1 MGDCSSNNCN
11 PCGPDYN
18 AINQLAVRAGAYA
31 RQANTYSVDAQNA
44 WLEFNALYLGAFASA
59 PTVDNEGSPLQTGA
73 LYWNSVSNTL
83 FAWNGTAW
91 AVATNFNEFTPF
103 LATGTTTARNLV
115 TREADVVNVKD
126 FGAVGDGVTDDSSAF
141 IAAIA
146 ALSSDGGEIQIPAGN
161 YVLNTNP
168 LLSVGTK
175 SIYWNISTG
184 CVFSGSGTG
193 SSQFPYMTTNQFQLA
208 VGPFIQSRTS
218 QTAFDGSGFP
228 NVGVAAFNVEMLQP
242 TTYNGQSVGIYVGA
256 EGSNPSVNPDL
267 RLRGNTWA
275 INSMVVARPGA
286 KGFFHNIEADI
297 NNFANPA
304 GDVGG
309 LHKLIGIAIQG
320 IGDYPV
326 HVGLE
331 IARTPYGGQ
340 TYSTMPK
347 YIRGIQVFHS
357 TTGIEINTT
366 VDNGIVIHNPDSS
379 IQSAGISAKML
390 SNGADIINL
399 QRYQDSSSAGYFLR
413 CVNAANNVNLFTI
426 NQDGGIDSQSYFI
439 GQRLEMFGTAAPAS
453 AGIVSLGNDVLTNTI
468 AMPTT
473 PPAYWWVYYGGTQY
487 KIPLFL

>member
-184 CVFSGSGTG
+184 CVFSGS
-193 SSQFPYMTTNQFQLA
+193 
-208 VGPFIQSRTS
+208 
-218 QTAFDGSGFP
+218 
-228 NVGVAAFNVEMLQP
+228 
-242 TTYNGQSVGIYVGA
+242 
-256 EGSNPSVNPDL
+256 
-267 RLRGNTWA
+267 
-275 INSMVVARPGA
+275 
-286 KGFFHNIEADI
+286 
-297 NNFANPA
+297 
-304 GDVGG
+304 
-309 LHKLIGIAIQG
+309 
-320 IGDYPV
+320 
-326 HVGLE
+326 
-331 IARTPYGGQ
+331 
-340 TYSTMPK
+340 
-347 YIRGIQVFHS
+347 
-357 TTGIEINTT
+357 
-366 VDNGIVIHNPDSS
+366 
-379 IQSAGISAKML
+379 
-390 SNGADIINL
+390 
-399 QRYQDSSSAGYFLR
+399 
-413 CVNAANNVNLFTI
+413 
-426 NQDGGIDSQSYFI
+426 
-439 GQRLEMFGTAAPAS
+439 
-453 AGIVSLGNDVLTNTI
+453 
-468 AMPTT
+468 
-473 PPAYWWVYYGGTQY
+473 
-487 KIPLFL
+487 